1 MTSETQ
7 PPRLADRHLR
17 LAGTRNLRDVGGYPA
32 GSGRQT
38 RWRTLF
44 RTDALDQ
51 LPAASQDALIALGLR
66 CVIDVRWEHEL
77 QSRPSVFAVS
87 SRVRYA
93 SIPLLRDEFVD
104 AGVAATYLHMLDTR
118 AAALAEV
125 VRSLLQ
131 PDGLPAVIG
140 CAGGIDR
147 TGVTVALLLSA
158 VGVPA
163 DVAAADYALSA
174 ESYRL
179 DATASGL
186 EDWRS
191 AVVEIDARPEY
202 MLEAL
207 DHLERRHG
215 GAVGLLGREGIGDA
229 DLDRLR
235 GLLTEPISAA

>member
-1 MTSETQ
+1 MTADIE

-32 GSGRQT
+32 GPGRQT
-38 RWRTLF
+38 RWRTLL

-51 LPAASQDALIALGLR
+51 LPAASQDALIDLGLR
-66 CVIDVRWEHEL
+66 CVVDLRWDHEL
-77 QSRPSVFAVS
+77 EHRPSVFATS
-87 SRVRYA
+87 DRVRYA

-118 AAALAEV
+118 AAALAQV
-125 VRSLLQ
+125 VRALLQ
-131 PDGLPAVIG
+131 PGGLPAVIG

-147 TGVTVALLLSA
+147 TGVTVALLLAA

-163 DVAAADYALSA
+163 EVAAADYALSA

-179 DATASGL
+179 DAAGSGL

-191 AVVEIDARPEY
+191 AVVEIDAQPGY

-207 DHLERRHG
+207 GHLEQRHG
-215 GAVGLLGREGIGDA
+215 GPAALLRREGLTQPELDA
-229 DLDRLR
+229 LR
-235 GLLTEPISAA
+235 DALTEPVSAT